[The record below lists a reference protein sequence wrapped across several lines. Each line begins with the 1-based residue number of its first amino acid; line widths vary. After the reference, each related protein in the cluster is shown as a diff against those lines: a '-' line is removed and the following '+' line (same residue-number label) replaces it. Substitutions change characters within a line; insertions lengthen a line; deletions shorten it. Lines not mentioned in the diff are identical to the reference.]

1 MSNKLGKVFLPTLML
16 GVACALLV
24 AVGSLVGSHWLA
36 IVSELANDLEF
47 LGFVLA
53 IVAMGLSWRGVWRN
67 AVLWKMG
74 AGALLFLGLFLYLS
88 VLNTLANNQSA
99 HVSDSFFCIICLALV
114 IVSFRSRSMSLSVGC
129 LKQIML

>member
-16 GVACALLV
+16 GVAYALLV

-99 HVSDSFFCIICLALV
+99 HVSDSFFALYAW
-114 IVSFRSRSMSLSVGC
+114 RWLSSV
-129 LKQIML
+129 LEAEV